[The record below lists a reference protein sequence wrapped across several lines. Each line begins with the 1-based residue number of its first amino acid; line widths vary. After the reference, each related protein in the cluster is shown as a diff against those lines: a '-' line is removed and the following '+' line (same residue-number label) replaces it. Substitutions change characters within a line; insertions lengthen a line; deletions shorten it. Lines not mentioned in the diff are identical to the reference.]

1 MVFFPGLHQPSDAQH
16 FPRSLISVNR
26 LRARKSGFTVGEWIM
41 DSGAFT
47 ELATY
52 GRYRPTPDEYAAQI
66 IRWAANGQLVAA
78 VSQDFD
84 LLPEN

>member
-1 MVFFPGLHQPSDAQH
+1 M
-16 FPRSLISVNR
+16 
-26 LRARKSGFTVGEWIM
+26 GEWIM